1 MVDFWPLTAAQQ
13 GVWLGQQ
20 LAPES
25 PQFNIAEYVDI
36 SGPVE
41 ISVLVA
47 CIEAAVAEA
56 SALHVRFVETGQVR
70 TAVTAEVA
78 VIDLLDEADP
88 VAAARS
94 WMLRD
99 VATPRSLTG
108 GDLFAHR
115 VFRVGDRRILW
126 YHRAHHILLDGYG
139 MALLTGRVAELYR
152 AAVDGLPTPPSTFG
166 DWSAVIAADR
176 AYAASA
182 DRERDRA
189 FWLDQFADRP
199 APVTLSGA
207 ARATAPA
214 SPVRANA
221 VLPPDI
227 VAGLH
232 TTAPAA
238 RANWTEVLIAAV
250 AGYLHRM
257 TGAAQVCLALPVMLR
272 TGTPALRVPCMTLNG
287 IPLWIEFGDDPALV
301 DVTARVA
308 RQLVRG
314 RRHHRYRAE
323 DLRRDLGLVGTDR
336 AMYGPSVNLMLFD
349 YDLRIPRC
357 DSVVH
362 NISAGMIDDLVFNLY
377 DRADGADPMLY
388 LDGHPAVY
396 SSETLNTHLRRFLH
410 FLRAVL
416 ELPGVPVRDADV
428 LLPGERETLRAWET
442 GLVRNWPER
451 NLRDLFVESIDRAP
465 QASAGVEDAN
475 TPNPHNGSRGG
486 SADSRTTRAL
496 ASAAISPVV
505 VPDTTWA
512 EQDSRTGC
520 RDGVG
525 QVSRL
530 PGPVGGNAAVLAFAS
545 GDSAWAERD
554 CRTGSRGGVGQVS
567 RRPDPAGG
575 NAAGVLAFA
584 GGDSAPVAKP
594 VDAGGVRPLG
604 TSARG
609 TGAPDVA
616 RRGLLLGDLGS
627 RIVAIAGVLEEFGA
641 RPGHVVG
648 VLLPR
653 TADAI
658 AAVFAVLE
666 RGAAYLP
673 LDPGQPDARLAALLD
688 GIELGELGLA
698 ALITTAAMS
707 SRIPDRFGDR
717 LIVLDHLDEG
727 SSPKRTPR
735 IRSDDVAWLVH
746 TSGTTGTPKAVAI
759 SHASVVNLFHHHRAT
774 MIEPAERGRRM
785 RAALTASLSFDTA
798 WEGLFWLLAG
808 HELHLIDDDL
818 RRDPERLVEYI
829 RRERIDFLDI
839 TPTFAR
845 ELLNA
850 GLFDGPHRPGIVALG
865 GEAADPELWRALGAE
880 AEVVAYNLYGPTEC
894 TVDATWCPLPDRP
907 EPSIG
912 TPVTNGR
919 CHVLDRR
926 MRRVPAGVVGEL
938 YIGGAPVGLGY
949 HGDRVSTAT
958 RYVADPFGTPG
969 TRLYRTG
976 DLVRWHP
983 DGHLEYLGRGDD
995 QISLRGY
1002 RIEAAE
1008 VAGALT
1014 THPVVD
1020 AAAVRIHDEILVGY
1034 VVAASGADR
1043 PEPAELRVHAAERL
1057 PDYMVP
1063 SAFVFLDRL
1072 PHNANGKLD
1081 RAALAP
1087 PPASATGSRPAR
1099 TETERTV
1106 AGLFAAAL
1114 DRAEVGIDDD
1124 FFALGGHSLRAA
1136 RVLTGIRENFG
1147 VRWDLRVLFDTPTV
1161 AGLAARLATGAESES
1176 SRAGTD
1182 LESEVLLDE
1191 AIRPVAAPGRPRT
1204 VLLTGATGF
1213 LGSFLLDEL
1222 LRSTELSIHCLVRA
1236 DNDAAALDRI
1246 RAARREYGLGT
1257 IEFESRVT
1265 AVAGDLAQPR
1275 LGLPAE
1281 RFLKLADDVDVILH
1295 NGARVHH
1302 FEPYTRL
1309 RPANVQGTEW
1319 ILRLATTG
1327 IGKSVHFVSSADTA
1341 YAVSGNPPI
1350 LREDHRAPANAVPLN
1365 GYIASKWVSE
1375 GLVLAAGERGIP
1387 VAVYRPGRIGG
1398 HSDTGVIGS
1407 DDAFWSLIRA
1417 MVLSGSVPA
1426 EMADTAT
1433 IDLAPVDWVA
1443 AAIVRL
1449 IFEKP
1454 GRTYHL
1460 TSQNKVQFAE
1470 LIRLL
1475 DAEDIPLHP
1484 EPLSDWLTRLREL
1497 AEISGDRGDH
1507 TPAIAL
1513 AHAAHLTAPVD
1524 PVRYARDNTMAA
1536 LADASIAQPDPRS
1549 ALAATIS
1556 HLLRTGFLPVP
1567 AQPRRGRR

>member
-1 MVDFWPLTAAQQ
+1 MGNRPCSQLAGTESARPFRRSHRSSTTGVRRGGGHQHDGSSRRFPRWKRRQPHDASSGVGGDESRHRAGFDPDRAGLPGRRRTIIATSGSGRGQRRRYAGLCGRRLRSGGEASRSRGRTAARR
-13 GVWLGQQ
+13 
-20 LAPES
+20 A
-25 PQFNIAEYVDI
+25 
-36 SGPVE
+36 
-41 ISVLVA
+41 SV
-47 CIEAAVAEA
+47 
-56 SALHVRFVETGQVR
+56 
-70 TAVTAEVA
+70 
-78 VIDLLDEADP
+78 
-88 VAAARS
+88 
-94 WMLRD
+94 RD
-99 VATPRSLTG
+99 RC
-108 GDLFAHR
+108 
-115 VFRVGDRRILW
+115 
-126 YHRAHHILLDGYG
+126 
-139 MALLTGRVAELYR
+139 TGR
-152 AAVDGLPTPPSTFG
+152 G
-166 DWSAVIAADR
+166 
-176 AYAASA
+176 
-182 DRERDRA
+182 
-189 FWLDQFADRP
+189 
-199 APVTLSGA
+199 
-207 ARATAPA
+207 
-214 SPVRANA
+214 
-221 VLPPDI
+221 
-227 VAGLH
+227 
-232 TTAPAA
+232 
-238 RANWTEVLIAAV
+238 
-250 AGYLHRM
+250 
-257 TGAAQVCLALPVMLR
+257 
-272 TGTPALRVPCMTLNG
+272 ALRV
-287 IPLWIEFGDDPALV
+287 
-301 DVTARVA
+301 
-308 RQLVRG
+308 
-314 RRHHRYRAE
+314 
-323 DLRRDLGLVGTDR
+323 
-336 AMYGPSVNLMLFD
+336 
-349 YDLRIPRC
+349 
-357 DSVVH
+357 
-362 NISAGMIDDLVFNLY
+362 
-377 DRADGADPMLY
+377 
-388 LDGHPAVY
+388 AV
-396 SSETLNTHLRRFLH
+396 
-410 FLRAVL
+410 
-416 ELPGVPVRDADV
+416 
-428 LLPGERETLRAWET
+428 
-442 GLVRNWPER
+442 
-451 NLRDLFVESIDRAP
+451 
-465 QASAGVEDAN
+465 
-475 TPNPHNGSRGG
+475 
-486 SADSRTTRAL
+486 
-496 ASAAISPVV
+496 
-505 VPDTTWA
+505 
-512 EQDSRTGC
+512 
-520 RDGVG
+520 
-525 QVSRL
+525 
-530 PGPVGGNAAVLAFAS
+530 
-545 GDSAWAERD
+545 
-554 CRTGSRGGVGQVS
+554 
-567 RRPDPAGG
+567 
-575 NAAGVLAFA
+575 
-584 GGDSAPVAKP
+584 
-594 VDAGGVRPLG
+594 
-604 TSARG
+604 
-609 TGAPDVA
+609 
-616 RRGLLLGDLGS
+616 GDLGS
-627 RIVAIAGVLEEFGA
+627 RIAAIAGVLEEFGA
-641 RPGHVVG
+641 RPGQVVG

-698 ALITTAAMS
+698 ALITTATMS
-707 SRIPDRFGDR
+707 SRIPDRFSDR
-717 LIVLDHLDEG
+717 LVVLDHLGAG
-727 SSPKRTPR
+727 SSPKHTPL
-735 IRSDDVAWLVH
+735 IRSDDPAWLVH
-746 TSGTTGTPKAVAI
+746 TSGTTGTPKAVVI
-759 SHASVVNLFHHHRAT
+759 SHDSVVNLFHHHRTT
-774 MIEPAERGRRM
+774 MIERAGRGRRM

-818 RRDPERLVEYI
+818 RRDPERLVQYI

-850 GLFDGPHRPGIVALG
+850 GLLDGPHRPGIVALG
-865 GEAADPELWRALGAE
+865 GEAADPELWRALRAE
-880 AEVVAYNLYGPTEC
+880 PDVLAYNLYGPTEC
-894 TVDATWCPLPDRP
+894 TVDATWCPLADRP

-926 MRRVPAGVVGEL
+926 MRRVPTGVVGEL

-949 HGDRVSTAT
+949 HGDRASTAT
-958 RYVADPFGTPG
+958 RYVADPFGAHG
-969 TRLYRTG
+969 ARLYRTG

-995 QISLRGY
+995 QMSLRGY
-1002 RIEAAE
+1002 RIEDAE
-1008 VAGALT
+1008 VAAALT
-1014 THPVVD
+1014 THPAVD

-1063 SAFVFLDRL
+1063 SAFVYLDRL

-1099 TETERTV
+1099 TETERTL

-1147 VRWDLRVLFDTPTV
+1147 VRWDLRALFDSPTV
-1161 AGLAARLATGAESES
+1161 AGLAERLATGTESES
-1176 SRAGTD
+1176 SRAGID

-1246 RAARREYGLGT
+1246 RAARREYGLDT
-1257 IEFESRVT
+1257 IEFDSRVT

-1281 RFLKLADDVDVILH
+1281 RFLELADDVDVILH

-1302 FEPYTRL
+1302 FEPYARL

-1341 YAVSGNPPI
+1341 YAVSDNPPI
-1350 LREDHRAPANAVPLN
+1350 LREDHRAPANALPPN

-1398 HSDTGVIGS
+1398 HSGTGVIGP

-1426 EMADTAT
+1426 EMTETAT
-1433 IDLAPVDWVA
+1433 IDLSPVDWVA
-1443 AAIVRL
+1443 AVVVRL
-1449 IFEKP
+1449 MVEKS

-1460 TSQNKVQFAE
+1460 TGQNEIPFAG

-1475 DAEDIPLHP
+1475 DAEDIPLRP
-1484 EPLSDWLTRLREL
+1484 EPLSDWLARLREL

-1507 TPAIAL
+1507 APAIAL

-1536 LADASIAQPDPRS
+1536 LADAPIAQPDPRS